1 MKYIGF
7 GDVNKK
13 LLYIFLGGIGK
24 LIAELI
30 LYFYGKDVK
39 MTKHCFI
46 LGINAGMGMLLAFIP
61 HVIVKVKSKK
71 TKVKEEEKILLVND
85 FCPEEKKSK
94 CSKTLKKLFII
105 FLCCLFDYIQKILTF
120 WYSQYIINN
129 LWIFDIIFL
138 SGFSYFI
145 LGIKLYSHQYLSIS
159 VMIVFGIILNVI
171 DISDH
176 TVTVI
181 YKLLLSF
188 LIEIFYNLAVVLAK
202 YGMDNLF
209 LNPFEV
215 TLYEGIFGTIVNII
229 SISITTNI
237 ERVDPPLLIRLMKY
251 CTYKGK
257 DYIDNFWAY
266 WEEFKYIEILCYIV
280 QMFGRT
286 MFNLFGHIVA
296 KDFTPMHII
305 FLLMIGELFLSFEAE
320 KFDAKKISSLFI
332 IVIELFMLLIFT
344 EIIELHFWGLDYNT
358 KKSINNRQYNLSQTF
373 DSKSEDS
380 GIEIDGAKIEM
391 TQTGTIRDST
401 WSKNS

>member
-13 LLYIFLGGIGK
+13 LLYILLGGIGK

-85 FCPEEKKSK
+85 FFPEEKKSK

-266 WEEFKYIEILCYIV
+266 WEEFK
-280 QMFGRT
+280 
-286 MFNLFGHIVA
+286 
-296 KDFTPMHII
+296 
-305 FLLMIGELFLSFEAE
+305 
-320 KFDAKKISSLFI
+320 
-332 IVIELFMLLIFT
+332 VI
-344 EIIELHFWGLDYNT
+344 
-358 KKSINNRQYNLSQTF
+358 
-373 DSKSEDS
+373 
-380 GIEIDGAKIEM
+380 
-391 TQTGTIRDST
+391 
-401 WSKNS
+401 